1 MSYGDQMI
9 SKKCLFYTAISA
21 QLSWQA
27 KHSLK
32 VFFPLFISEH
42 VRDEILKAY
51 TRVKSGLCV
60 CLDPSKAQV
69 KTRVLDGLEFR
80 KNQPSWVLLFSS

>member
-32 VFFPLFISEH
+32 VFFHFSFPNTS
-42 VRDEILKAY
+42 DEILKAY